1 MSQLAVDA
9 RADIAA
15 RGDWRGS
22 IGAVGHERALR
33 ILMVC
38 ARAFPLMGGI
48 ETHVHEVASRLAAGG
63 HAVTVLT
70 TDRAGTLPTD
80 EIVSGVRI
88 IRVRAYPANTDYYFA
103 PGVYRNVAEG
113 RWDIVHIQGYHTL
126 IAPIGMLAAIRKQVP
141 FVLTFHSGGHSSQ
154 LRTALRRPQWA
165 VLRPL
170 IRQASQL
177 IGVSRFEADFFSEA
191 MAIPRERIRV
201 VANGARLPAVDPAT
215 VAPRT
220 GRLIVSL
227 GRLEKY
233 KGHHRAIEA
242 MPHLLREIPEAH
254 LKIVGNGPFEAE
266 LRRLVRRLGL
276 ERHVSLGGIP
286 PSDRQAMAALLASAD
301 LVVLLSEYEAHPVAI
316 MEALSL
322 NARVLTSNTSGF
334 RELAER
340 GLVRTTPLSLSAA
353 GTAEA
358 IAEALKA
365 EPTAR
370 VLALP
375 DWDDCAAELARVYR
389 ACARAT

>member
-1 MSQLAVDA
+1 MSRLAVDA
-9 RADIAA
+9 PAGIAA
-15 RGDWRGS
+15 RGDRRGA
-22 IGAVGHERALR
+22 GTGGRREHPLR

-70 TDRAGTLPTD
+70 TDRAGTLARE
-80 EIVSGVRI
+80 EILSEVRI
-88 IRVRAYPANTDYYFA
+88 IRVRAYPADKDYYFA
-103 PGVYRNVAEG
+103 PGVYRQVAEG
-113 RWDIVHIQGYHTL
+113 DWDVVHIQGYHTL
-126 IAPIGMLAAIRKQVP
+126 VAPIGMLAAIRKRLP

-154 LRTALRRPQWA
+154 LRTALRGMQWA

-170 IRQASQL
+170 IRQATQL
-177 IGVSRFEADFFSEA
+177 IGVSRFEADFFSTT
-191 MAIPRERIRV
+191 MRIPRERVQI
-201 VANGARLPAVDPAT
+201 VANGARLPAVDPAA
-215 VAPRT
+215 VAPRA

-242 MPHLLREIPEAH
+242 MPHLLRAIPDAH

-276 ERHVSLGGIP
+276 ERHISLGGIP
-286 PSDRQAMAALLASAD
+286 PSERQAMAALLARAD

-340 GLVRTTPLSLSAA
+340 GLVRTMPLSLSAV

-358 IAEALKA
+358 IAEALEA
-365 EPTAR
+365 EPIAR
-370 VLALP
+370 VLPLP
-375 DWDDCAAELARVYR
+375 DWDECAAEHARIYQ
-389 ACARAT
+389 ACARAA

>member
-1 MSQLAVDA
+1 VSQLAVDA

-22 IGAVGHERALR
+22 AAAVSAERRLR

-48 ETHVHEVASRLAAGG
+48 ETHVHEVASRLAAGR
-63 HAVTVLT
+63 HAVTVLS
-70 TDRAGTLPTD
+70 TDRAGTLATD
-80 EIVSGVRI
+80 EIMSGVRM
-88 IRVRAYPANTDYYFA
+88 IRIRAYPANTDHYFA
-103 PGVYRNVAEG
+103 PGIYRHVADG
-113 RWDIVHIQGYHTL
+113 DWDIVHIQGYHTL
-126 IAPIGMLAAIRKQVP
+126 VAPIGMLAAIRKRVP
-141 FVLTFHSGGHSSQ
+141 FVLTFHSGGHSSP
-154 LRTALRRPQWA
+154 LRTALRRLQWA

-170 IRQASQL
+170 ILQASQL
-177 IGVSRFEADFFSEA
+177 IGVSRFEADFFSET

-201 VANGARLPAVDPAT
+201 VANGARLPTVDRAA

-286 PSDRQAMAALLASAD
+286 PRERQAMAALLASAD

-322 NARVLTSNTSGF
+322 NTKVLTSNTSGF

-340 GLVRTTPLSLSAA
+340 GLVRTVPLSLSTA

-358 IAEALKA
+358 MAEALKA
-365 EPTAR
+365 EPIAR

-375 DWDDCAAELARVYR
+375 DWDDCAAELTGIYR